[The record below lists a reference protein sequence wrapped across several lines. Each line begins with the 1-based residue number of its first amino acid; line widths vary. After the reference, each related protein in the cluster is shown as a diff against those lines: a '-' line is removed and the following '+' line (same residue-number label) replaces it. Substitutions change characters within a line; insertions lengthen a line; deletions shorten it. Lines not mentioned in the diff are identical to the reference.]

1 MKLVS
6 GWPQDRGT
14 FGKSV
19 RAKSEPEDKI
29 RCRGKQTNCG
39 LNQYRVASLE
49 VFTALLRIQVFWD
62 VTLCHRVG
70 VS

>member
-6 GWPQDRGT
+6 GWPQCRGT

-19 RAKSEPEDKI
+19 GVKSDPGDKI
-29 RCRGKQTNCG
+29 GYRGKQTNCG
-39 LNQYRVASLE
+39 LNKCRVASLE
-49 VFTALLRIQVFWD
+49 VFTAFLRIQVFWD